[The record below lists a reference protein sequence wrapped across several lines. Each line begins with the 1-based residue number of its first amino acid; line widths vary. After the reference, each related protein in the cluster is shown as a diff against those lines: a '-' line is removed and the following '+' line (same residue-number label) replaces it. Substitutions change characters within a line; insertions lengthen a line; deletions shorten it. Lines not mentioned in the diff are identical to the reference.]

1 MDNIIEHILARLAK
15 LEKENEELREII
27 ATSPYDVDVK
37 CPGGLRCNLLYM
49 EILFQTEKMEEAL
62 DVLIENLIDKGIFL
76 IGIDS
81 SGQASVLLI
90 IEKWR
95 NVDIHVWSHS
105 LYQYIREY
113 LRDYFSNVELPGFT
127 VYNAQNNE
135 VFDALICDIYEECPM
150 NLQITNDKKREYF
163 CLDPSLHKDSSLKDL
178 KTKMFGKDT
187 SKQTEWERVNGEFPN
202 VLEFSLDYNYE
213 SVAGDLVSRLR
224 EKHDALW
231 MPTTELAENEL
242 SEVERKLEWGW

>member
-27 ATSPYDVDVK
+27 ATSPYDFNVK
-37 CPGGLRCNLLYM
+37 CPGGLRSNQLYM
-49 EILFQTEKMEEAL
+49 EIFFQTEKMEQAL
-62 DVLIENLIDKGIFL
+62 DVLIENLIDKGVFL

-81 SGQASVLLI
+81 RGQASVLLI

-113 LRDYFSNVELPGFT
+113 LSDQHFFDVELAPFT

-135 VFDALICDIYEECPM
+135 VFDALICDIYEESPM
-150 NLQITNDKKREYF
+150 YLQITNDKKRDYF
-163 CLDPSLHKDSSLKDL
+163 CLDSSLHKDSSLKDV

-187 SKQTEWERVNGEFPN
+187 SKQTEWERVHGECPN
-202 VLEFSLDYNYE
+202 VLEFSLDYNYK
-213 SVAGDLVSRLR
+213 SVAGGLVSRLR
-224 EKHDALW
+224 KKHDDLW
-231 MPTTELAENEL
+231 MPKTY
-242 SEVERKLEWGW
+242 LEIS